1 MSFQEKSG
9 FSISPWAALEHE
21 LYLRVCSVLRWGGW
35 AIIPPHLTV
44 IDRKLMYNLSV
55 ISNREGSSWLRT
67 MTQRRVQK
75 WALINQHPRQMQDEC
90 VSLVKGMW
98 MGYHQHKPQWWWWR
112 SWRHHFGAAMMIHV
126 PEKQKKSQ
134 KWEGNDLEVQ
144 KEAGVR
150 NYVVWGRDWERE
162 KREKKEEK
170 EKEGRRKGRRAGGG
184 ERRRDKKEVEGGK

>member
-1 MSFQEKSG
+1 MGSSRT
-9 FSISPWAALEHE
+9 W
-21 LYLRVCSVLRWGGW
+21 
-35 AIIPPHLTV
+35 IIPQSVFCLEVRRMGYYTPSSDSHWPKTV
-44 IDRKLMYNLSV
+44 MYNLSV

-126 PEKQKKSQ
+126 PEKQKKPQ